1 MDAAEA
7 LMRGSAQVAREWRAC
22 SARVARTGRYAPVA
36 FRLLV
41 PSV

>member
-22 SARVARTGRYAPVA
+22 GARVRALGAMP
-36 FRLLV
+36 LLCLDC
-41 PSV
+41 